1 MKTIKKI
8 LFVMLVTLTSM
19 VYSQTSANFKVE
31 HNPSSLNVKVH
42 VVNTLDYNFY
52 DSITNNRVVLDNIDN
67 SIFHIIRGSQYSF
80 FNTVN
85 VNRNHIGDTVMT
97 LTLNLN
103 TINITDFRVSY
114 SFLDRYGNIDYY
126 AIKFIT
132 LDNLT
137 FTNFLISD
145 HYTPC
150 YATVGPDVNKPTVFW
165 ESLSDNM
172 ISHYDIKRNGTTIS
186 TVPFSTGILSY
197 TDLTNTES
205 SNFVQE
211 YTVVAVDSSNNERS
225 GTVNTLHARNL
236 SSVDGNVEMDWT
248 TPTTANPIS
257 NFVIYEYRQLTST
270 TDTLI
275 EIISLPSSVNQY
287 TVQNPK
293 STSSYMVGVKNISCL
308 GTAVKS
314 THSDIL
320 LSNKLK
326 STLAGIE
333 TISIDK
339 TNDEIIGYFDLMGRE
354 IDSNSKNQVIITRY
368 KSGRIE
374 KHVR

>member
-1 MKTIKKI
+1 
-8 LFVMLVTLTSM
+8 MLVTLTSM

-42 VVNTLDYNFY
+42 VVNTPDFNMY
-52 DSITNNRVVLDNIDN
+52 DNISN
-67 SIFHIIRGSQYSF
+67 NNISVTSYGGNNYL
-80 FNTVN
+80 FNCDVYNQNTGYFNNVLIPNKVN
-85 VNRNHIGDTVMT
+85 IGDTVMT
-97 LTLNLN
+97 LLYSLNSPE
-103 TINITDFRVSY
+103 TINEGSNNEVSL
-114 SFLDRYGNIDYY
+114 SI
-126 AIKFIT
+126 
-132 LDNLT
+132 T
-137 FTNFLISD
+137 FTFNNNLMSVNTVLYFTDLLLSN
-145 HYTPC
+145 HYNPC

-172 ISHYDIKRNGTTIS
+172 ISHYDIKRNGTTIA

-257 NFVIYEYRQLTST
+257 NFVIYEYRQLTQT
-270 TDTLI
+270 TDTLV
-275 EIISLPSSVNQY
+275 EIITLPSSVNQY
-287 TVQNPK
+287 TVQNPNP
-293 STSSYMVGVKNISCL
+293 TSSYVVGVKNVNCS
-308 GTAVKS
+308 GTAEKS
-314 THSDIL
+314 SHTNLL

-326 STLAGIE
+326 STTVAGIE
-333 TISIDK
+333 TIFIDN
-339 TNDEIIGYFDLMGRE
+339 TTDEVVGYFDLMGRE
-354 IDSNSKNQVIITRY
+354 IDSTTKGQVIITRF
-368 KSGRIE
+368 KSGKSVKVINQ
-374 KHVR
+374 